1 MSNWF
6 SKATNVFKGPGDE
19 TPRPFEMECEC
30 GVRHAG
36 LRKRSPQRIVC
47 RDCGTS
53 LFVLPR
59 DVYPPPKMAAASSA
73 AAAAPAPGSAAAAE
87 EEPPPTKGPRSESQ
101 ESDARPGLAPVQSVL
116 DDVVVLDDEAE
127 RKARKPKKK
136 KELEP
141 PPRPEPPRPPQRLL
155 RPYHFIFAAVGLV
168 LVFTGYFAIR
178 SQNYEHALVTY
189 KEQAEL
195 GMAAVSQ
202 QKWLDAKPHLEQAAD
217 AADILDRHDA
227 EATRIRQYRSETVAM
242 GLLAPASL
250 IEIVAEA
257 DRTLPD
263 NVHLW
268 PADFHSKY
276 YDRWLILELPA
287 RRLKLDPKR
296 DTLTTYLEW
305 SVPTE
310 TGRPVVLATFPALE
324 KFPLTEQP
332 RTVIIGVQ
340 LESVT
345 WERESRK
352 DTVGRWIV
360 RFNQETSI
368 LWTDLDAY
376 EAAGMTFSDD
386 YRPSRSTE
394 AALQRQRE
402 SLGLETPAPPA
413 GDPDAPATPASP
425 ADAPAPE
432 QTT

>member
-19 TPRPFEMECEC
+19 VPRPFEMECEC

-59 DVYPPPKMAAASSA
+59 DVYPPPKLTAAATAPPASA
-73 AAAAPAPGSAAAAE
+73 ASAASPDSLAPSEKNA
-87 EEPPPTKGPRSESQ
+87 GRPRSESQ
-101 ESDARPGLAPVQSVL
+101 ESDVQPGLAPVQSAL

-136 KELEP
+136 KAPEP
-141 PPRPEPPRPPQRLL
+141 PRQEPPRPPQRLL
-155 RPYHFIFAAVGLV
+155 RPYHFVFAAVALV
-168 LVFTGYFAIR
+168 LAFTGYFAIS
-178 SQNYEHALVTY
+178 SQNYEHALITY

-195 GMAAVSQ
+195 GMADVSQ
-202 QKWLDAKPHLEQAAD
+202 QKWIEAKAHLEQAAA
-217 AADILDRHDA
+217 AADVLDRHDA

-250 IEIVAEA
+250 IEIAAEA

-263 NVHLW
+263 NAHLW
-268 PADFHSKY
+268 ATDFRSKY

-296 DTLTTYLEW
+296 ETLTTYLEW

-332 RTVIIGVQ
+332 QTVIIGVQ

-345 WERESRK
+345 WEPLNSK

-360 RFNQETSI
+360 RFNQENSI

-376 EAAGMTFSDD
+376 QAAGMTFSDD

-394 AALQRQRE
+394 AALRRQRE
-402 SLGLETPAPPA
+402 SLGLEQPAPPA
-413 GDPDAPATPASP
+413 GDPDAPASP

>member
-19 TPRPFEMECEC
+19 VPRPFEMECEC

-59 DVYPPPKMAAASSA
+59 DVYPPPRVVAAPSA
-73 AAAAPAPGSAAAAE
+73 PAAPASEAGSAPDPE
-87 EEPPPTKGPRSESQ
+87 QPSKGARSESH
-101 ESDARPGLAPVQSVL
+101 ESDARPGLAPVQSIL
-116 DDVVVLDDEAE
+116 DEVVVLDDEAE

-136 KELEP
+136 KAEEP
-141 PPRPEPPRPPQRLL
+141 ARPEPPRPPQRLL
-155 RPYHFIFAAVGLV
+155 RPYHFILAAVGLV
-168 LVFTGYFAIR
+168 LVFTGYYAIS

-287 RRLKLDPKR
+287 RRLKLDPSR

-345 WERESRK
+345 WEPLNSK
-352 DTVGRWIV
+352 DTVGRWII
-360 RFNQETSI
+360 RFNQENSI

-376 EAAGMTFSDD
+376 QAAGMTFSDE

-394 AALQRQRE
+394 AALKRQRE
-402 SLGLETPAPPA
+402 ALGLEEPAPPA
-413 GDPDAPATPASP
+413 GDPDAPASP